1 MYLKRLENITNGN
14 MGNKEF
20 DWSEKIVD
28 YFANIKSGIIVQRVL
43 RYVTHENNLIV
54 KAEHKVLTKEA
65 NE

>member
-1 MYLKRLENITNGN
+1 MKKSKKFN
-14 MGNKEF
+14 
-20 DWSEKIVD
+20 WSEKTVD

-54 KAEHKVLTKEA
+54 KVKHKVLTNEA